1 MNRNTPTGGHTVS
14 VVAKQALEAYKERQD
29 EFDRERK
36 LAEQQRELR
45 AQEMRERVRCVV
57 LDRSPL
63 PRWFPDV
70 RWVTV
75 DCTESPQISVVVRP
89 NDDPS
94 ILLKVTLLTYPDHEP
109 PDFMIKL
116 VSDAGV
122 KPGGVRW
129 CDEGAVREPADLG
142 QLLLDRERQFAP
154 VPDDAKETT

>member
-1 MNRNTPTGGHTVS
+1 MS

-45 AQEMRERVRCVV
+45 AQEMRERVRRVV

-63 PRWFPDV
+63 LRWFPDV

-75 DCTESPQISVVVRP
+75 YCTESLQMSVVVRP

-94 ILLKVTLLTYPDHEP
+94 ILLKVTLLAYPDYKP
-109 PDFMIKL
+109 PHFMINL

-122 KPGGVRW
+122 KRPGGVRW
-129 CDEGAVREPADLG
+129 CDEGAVRGPADLG
-142 QLLLDRERQFAP
+142 RLLLDRERQLVP
-154 VPDDAKETT
+154 VPDDAKEAL